1 MRIVIPILG
10 FGYAGGHRVRSELAN
25 SFIDMGHQVVFLCI
39 ERSTPPY
46 FPTKADIMWVNHKGF
61 VNTNNPQPVKKTIA
75 TFIGEQI
82 ALTRGLGL
90 LKNKFDIILAS
101 SSFTAL
107 PVYLAKTT
115 AKKAYYIQAY
125 EPDFYR
131 NKKGIIGKCEQFISW
146 FSYHLRLFP
155 IVNAPLYLNYKCI
168 RAKDFVYPGINFSLF
183 NDKNRKNNDVFTI
196 GCVGRAEPIKGIPEV
211 FDAYKLLKNKGLN
224 VTLKVAFGRGIEL
237 PQDTELVIPNGD
249 AELADFYRSVDV
261 IIAVGRRQLGAVHYP
276 VCEAMACGTPVITTG
291 FFPATPENAWIVPI
305 QDVEKIA
312 EAVQTIMNNPD
323 LAKAKA
329 AIAKT
334 KLDIMSW
341 ENVSKKMMDIF
352 TSL

>member
-10 FGYAGGHRVRSELAN
+10 FGHSGGYRVLSELAN
-25 SFIDMGHQVVFLCI
+25 SFIDKGHQVVFLCI
-39 ERSTPPY
+39 ERRGSPY
-46 FPTKADIMWVNHKGF
+46 FPTKADIMWVNYKGF
-61 VNTNNPQPVKKTIA
+61 VNTNNPQPRKKENIT
-75 TFIGEQI
+75 TFIGNQI
-82 ALTRGLGL
+82 ALMRGLCV
-90 LKNKFDIILAS
+90 LKKIDIILANDC
-101 SSFTAL
+101 FTVL

-115 AKKAYYIQAY
+115 AKKVYYIQAY
-125 EPDFYR
+125 EPDFFIG
-131 NKKGIIGKCEQFISW
+131 KKGLKSKCGKFISW
-146 FSYHLRLFP
+146 FSYHLGLFP

-183 NDKNRKNNDVFTI
+183 NDKNRKNNDIFTI

-237 PQDTELVIPNGD
+237 PQGAELIIPNGD

-261 IIAVGRRQLGAVHYP
+261 IIAVVRRQLGAVHYP
-276 VCEAMACGTPVITTG
+276 VSEAMACGTPVITTG
-291 FFPATPENAWIVPI
+291 FFPATPENAWIVPV

-312 EAVQTIMNNPD
+312 EAVQIIMNNPE
-323 LAKAKA
+323 LAKAKTA
-329 AIAKT
+329 LAKT
-334 KLDIMSW
+334 KLDTVSW